1 MPALIRRPF
10 VFLRHGQSTRNLE
23 RRIGGQHDV
32 ALTPQGEEEAR
43 RARAL
48 LGDIDWSLV
57 AASPLQRAYRTAEL
71 ALGRAPD
78 RVVDG
83 LMERHWGELEGQAI
97 PEAIPYMSTP
107 AGGESW
113 EAFVERIA
121 DTLNALLEEADT
133 PLIVGHS
140 GLVRAVRWLTHGTPA
155 GPAPPTPYRYGS
167 PRKAQRNGR
176 FGRLRLPT
184 CRLSHRKSPP
194 TSDKP
199 DTEPDLCH
207 PIP

>member
-1 MPALIRRPF
+1 MPVLIRRPF

-23 RRIGGQHDV
+23 HRIGGQHDV

-48 LGDIDWSLV
+48 LGDVDWSLV

-97 PEAIPYMSTP
+97 PETIPYMSTP

-140 GLVRAVRWLTHGTPA
+140 GLVRAVRWLAHGTPA
-155 GPAPPTPYRYGS
+155 GPRSANAVPLWIAPEGAEKWTIRALTPADLS
-167 PRKAQRNGR
+167 SAPSQVTACQRQ
-176 FGRLRLPT
+176 T
-184 CRLSHRKSPP
+184 
-194 TSDKP
+194 
-199 DTEPDLCH
+199 
-207 PIP
+207 

>member
-1 MPALIRRPF
+1 MPTLIRRPF

-32 ALTPQGEEEAR
+32 ALTPRGEEEAR

-48 LGDIDWSLV
+48 LGDVDWSLV
-57 AASPLQRAYRTAEL
+57 ASSPLQRAYRTAEL

-83 LMERHWGELEGQAI
+83 LMERHWGELEGQTI
-97 PEAIPYMSTP
+97 PDTIPYLGTP

-113 EAFVERIA
+113 ETFVERIA
-121 DTLNALLEEADT
+121 TTLNALLEEADT

-140 GLVRAVRWLTHGTPA
+140 GLVRAVRGLIHGSPA
-155 GPAPPTPYRYGS
+155 GPRSANAIPLWIAPTGGDQWVIRDFTPADRT
-167 PRKAQRNGR
+167 KLQ
-176 FGRLRLPT
+176 
-184 CRLSHRKSPP
+184 
-194 TSDKP
+194 D
-199 DTEPDLCH
+199 
-207 PIP
+207 

>member
-1 MPALIRRPF
+1 MPTLIRRPF

-32 ALTPQGEEEAR
+32 ALTAQGEEEAR
-43 RARAL
+43 RARVL

-78 RVVDG
+78 RLVDG
-83 LMERHWGELEGQAI
+83 LMERHWGELEGQPI
-97 PEAIPYMSTP
+97 PETIPYMSTP
-107 AGGESW
+107 KGGESW
-113 EAFVERIA
+113 DAFVTRIA

-140 GLVRAVRWLTHGTPA
+140 GLVRAVRWLTA
-155 GPAPPTPYRYGS
+155 GS
-167 PRKAQRNGR
+167 PHGPRSANAVPLWIAPE
-176 FGRLRLPT
+176 GRLAWSIAPFDATLARANGSVG
-184 CRLSHRKSPP
+184 C
-194 TSDKP
+194 
-199 DTEPDLCH
+199 
-207 PIP
+207 